1 METARQTVLME
12 QPEIVELFRV
22 LEGNGLTE
30 EQKEVESLVKYL
42 DGMEVQF
49 GQVLEEL
56 RDVKEQLSHIQDGG
70 VKASVLRISEQA
82 QEKVQEVGGQLNTVR
97 KNLIQSAGNAL
108 QTYKEKGKDA
118 LRKAVS
124 SMKIPSALARIQE
137 GLRGAVESMN
147 RQVDKMEVLS
157 GELHAAGGHIKNVGR
172 IFRGKEQKKVE
183 PQTADKGITAKIRKS
198 FLTISGRL
206 SSMEQTT
213 ENLCRRLEQFVQ
225 KEEKKPSVKVE
236 LKKLKEEKK
245 MVPQLPVPVKQ
256 QARE

>member
-1 METARQTVLME
+1 METARQTALME

-22 LEGNGLTE
+22 LEGNGLTK

-56 RDVKEQLSHIQDGG
+56 RDVKEQLSQIQDGG
-70 VKASVLRISEQA
+70 VRASVLRIVEQA
-82 QEKVQEVGGQLNTVR
+82 QGKVQEVGVQLNTVR

-108 QTYKEKGKDA
+108 QIYKEKGKDA

-124 SMKIPSALARIQE
+124 DMKIPSAIARLQE
-137 GLRGAVESMN
+137 GLHGAVESMN
-147 RQVDKMEVLS
+147 RQADKMEVLN

-183 PQTADKGITAKIRKS
+183 PQATDKGITAKIRKS

-213 ENLCRRLEQFVQ
+213 ETLRRHLEQFVLM
-225 KEEKKPSVKVE
+225 EEKKPSVKAE